1 MRRRYFNKTLI
12 TSVAGF
18 SLPQN
23 LVSKSSNSK
32 KLGIALVGL
41 GSYSSKA
48 LGPALLETK
57 KCELKVPEVTKLRE
71 IKWKRKDGFLLI
83 VIQNQ
88 NTATVMKMNC
98 GQTLS
103 WRWTVRRNL
112 ATTIKLGWRLF
123 WMM

>member
-23 LVSKSSNSK
+23 LVSTSSNSK

-57 KCELKVPEVTKLRE
+57 KCELKA
-71 IKWKRKDGFLLI
+71 WQFLQ
-83 VIQNQ
+83 V
-88 NTATVMKMNC
+88 C
-98 GQTLS
+98 
-103 WRWTVRRNL
+103 
-112 ATTIKLGWRLF
+112 
-123 WMM
+123 WMQWIFILEDL